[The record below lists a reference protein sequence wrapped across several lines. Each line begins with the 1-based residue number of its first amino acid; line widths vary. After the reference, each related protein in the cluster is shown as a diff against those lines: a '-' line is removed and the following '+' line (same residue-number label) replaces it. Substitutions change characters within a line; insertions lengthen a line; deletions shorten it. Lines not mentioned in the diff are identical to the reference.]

1 MKGGFPERKDLQMT
15 HTLTKVSKSG
25 FKKKCLQNSTGKVF
39 IQKIQF
45 WNLMYATFEEIA
57 WETRRK
63 EEGAKILKA
72 DSFQPEHSHFAK
84 PSLKLQG
91 DEAFSDMG
99 LSSLESHFLCEALE
113 MGS

>member
-1 MKGGFPERKDLQMT
+1 
-15 HTLTKVSKSG
+15 
-25 FKKKCLQNSTGKVF
+25 
-39 IQKIQF
+39 
-45 WNLMYATFEEIA
+45 MYATFEEIA
-57 WETRRK
+57 WETRRI

-84 PSLKLQG
+84 PSLKIQG